1 MSESTPRR
9 KRREEHE
16 EHENHERWL
25 VTYADMVTLLMV
37 LFIVMFAMSVV
48 DEKKFN
54 ALKEGLAAG
63 FGDSTA
69 ILDGSDNL
77 LNQAGVSDVDLI
89 EANEYVS
96 KMKPEEKAKFK
107 DAFAREEQLKKERQY
122 AEAAA
127 EVDRLQALLDKLDAA
142 LRAKGLRDD
151 VQAGIDERGLVIS
164 LVSKHV
170 VFEPNLAELSQRG
183 IDVLD
188 TITPVLREVEEP
200 LRIDGHTNQV
210 PVKPK
215 FYPTDWELS
224 AARAITV
231 LRHLNE
237 VGGLP
242 NERMTASAFG
252 HEQPLVD
259 PSKPGSQAVNKRVD
273 IVVQSALPAETRAL
287 LDDVVAAKA
296 GEHATTAANT
306 NANHA
311 NAANANAAHHTEGT
325 Q

>member
-1 MSESTPRR
+1 MSESKPRR
-9 KRREEHE
+9 NRREEHE

-54 ALKEGLAAG
+54 ALKQGLAAG

-69 ILDGSDNL
+69 ILDGSDNIL
-77 LNQAGVSDVDLI
+77 EQAGVSDVDLI
-89 EANEYVS
+89 EANEYVQ
-96 KMKPEEKAKFK
+96 KMAPEERAKFK
-107 DAFAREEQLKKERQY
+107 QALAREEQLKQQRAY
-122 AEAAA
+122 AEAEA
-127 EVDRLQALLDKLDAA
+127 EVDRLEELLAELDAA
-142 LRAKGLRDD
+142 LREKGLRND
-151 VQAGIDERGLVIS
+151 VQAGIDDRGLVLS

-170 VFEPNLAELSQRG
+170 VFEPDLAELSERG
-183 IDVLD
+183 IEVID
-188 TITPVLREVEEP
+188 TVAPVLRKVDDA

-215 FYPTDWELS
+215 YYPTDWELS

-231 LRHLNE
+231 LRHLHD
-237 VGGLP
+237 VGGIP

-252 HEQPLVD
+252 HEKPLID
-259 PSKPGSQAVNKRVD
+259 PSKPGSQRVNKRVD
-273 IVVQSALPAETRAL
+273 IVVQSDLPPETRAL
-287 LDDVVAAKA
+287 LDDVVANRND
-296 GEHATTAANT
+296 TDRND
-306 NANHA
+306 
-311 NAANANAAHHTEGT
+311 TEAI

>member
-1 MSESTPRR
+1 MSGRGR
-9 KRREEHE
+9 RREEHE

-252 HEQPLVD
+252 HEKPLID
-259 PSKPGSQAVNKRVD
+259 PSKPGSQRINKRVD
-273 IVVQSALPAETRAL
+273 IVVESDLPAETRAL
-287 LDDVVAAKA
+287 LDDVVANQNDSEAF
-296 GEHATTAANT
+296 
-306 NANHA
+306 
-311 NAANANAAHHTEGT
+311 

>member
-1 MSESTPRR
+1 
-9 KRREEHE
+9 
-16 EHENHERWL
+16 
-25 VTYADMVTLLMV
+25 V

-69 ILDGSDNL
+69 ILDGSDNIL
-77 LNQAGVSDVDLI
+77 AQAGVSDVDLI
-89 EANEYVS
+89 EANEYVR

-107 DAFAREEQLKKERQY
+107 EAFAREEQLKNERKY

-127 EVDRLQALLDKLDAA
+127 EVDRLQELLDKLDAA

-151 VQAGIDERGLVIS
+151 VQAGIDDRGLVIS

-170 VFEPNLAELSQRG
+170 VFEPNLAQLSPRG

-188 TITPVLREVEEP
+188 TITPVLLEVEEP

-237 VGGLP
+237 VGGIP
-242 NERMTASAFG
+242 NDRMTASAFG
-252 HEQPLVD
+252 HEKPLVD

-273 IVVQSALPAETRAL
+273 IVVESDLPPETRAL
-287 LDDVVAAKA
+287 LDDVVADQDAPH
-296 GEHATTAANT
+296 GT
-306 NANHA
+306 NAVHTTNT
-311 NAANANAAHHTEGT
+311 AHHTEGS